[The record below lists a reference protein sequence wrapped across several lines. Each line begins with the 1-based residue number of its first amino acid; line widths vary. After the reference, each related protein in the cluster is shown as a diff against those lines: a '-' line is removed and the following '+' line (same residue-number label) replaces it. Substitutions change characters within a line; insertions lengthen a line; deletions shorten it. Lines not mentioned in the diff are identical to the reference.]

1 MGGSAEFTDRE
12 RLLFFINVSISTFAG
27 TMLGTALTTAL
38 PPIMKD
44 YNISVNTAQ
53 WLTSGF
59 NLVMS
64 IIIPLTS
71 FLITRFK
78 TKRLFLTA
86 IILFLSG
93 NIIAISSFNFFTLL
107 VGRIVQAGGSALIS
121 SMAQVITLS
130 IFPPEKRGYYMG
142 WYGLALNAAPIISPT
157 IAGILVDAIHW
168 KMIFILAAVIMLVT
182 LIYTLYIFEDVLENK
197 KIDFDAISFVLSG
210 IAFGSITLAVGNFG
224 THKFISYHVGMVLL
238 IGFIAGVIFTY
249 RQLHIKIPFLDLRV
263 FKHKDFTIAVW
274 STIII
279 QLILMG
285 SAIIFPVY
293 FQQVKGRSATIS
305 GLAVLPGTMALS
317 IVSPF
322 AGKIYD
328 KIGIRFLFL
337 FTGIVSTLSNL
348 SLYFITI
355 HTNIWVVS
363 TINIARSAAL
373 GVLTMPV
380 FTWGMRK
387 VPESRTADGS
397 ATLNSFR
404 ILSMGV
410 GSALFVSI
418 MTNVRD
424 YVRGKKEN
432 PDLYGINVVFL
443 GMAILSFIVLLFGI
457 FGCENQ
463 YFWKIGGKKGKDIK
477 NSMEELDTMG
487 KEDKKNLEKKYS
499 DDDDNNKGEQKE
511 VELVINDD

>member
-1 MGGSAEFTDRE
+1 MGGSAELTDRK
-12 RLLFFINVSISTFAG
+12 RLLIFINVSISTFAG

-168 KMIFILAAVIMLVT
+168 KMIFILAAC
-182 LIYTLYIFEDVLENK
+182 
-197 KIDFDAISFVLSG
+197 

-328 KIGIRFLFL
+328 KIGIRFLSSSL
-337 FTGIVSTLSNL
+337 VLSPP
-348 SLYFITI
+348 S
-355 HTNIWVVS
+355 
-363 TINIARSAAL
+363 
-373 GVLTMPV
+373 
-380 FTWGMRK
+380 
-387 VPESRTADGS
+387 
-397 ATLNSFR
+397 
-404 ILSMGV
+404 
-410 GSALFVSI
+410 
-418 MTNVRD
+418 
-424 YVRGKKEN
+424 
-432 PDLYGINVVFL
+432 
-443 GMAILSFIVLLFGI
+443 
-457 FGCENQ
+457 
-463 YFWKIGGKKGKDIK
+463 
-477 NSMEELDTMG
+477 
-487 KEDKKNLEKKYS
+487 
-499 DDDDNNKGEQKE
+499 
-511 VELVINDD
+511 VI